1 MQKVQ
6 SPVLELMHTAPELVP
21 GTVIVYFGATALP
34 WEAVSSTVVFRV
46 GT

>member
-6 SPVLELMHTAPELVP
+6 SAVLEVVHTAPELVP
-21 GTVIVYFGATALP
+21 GTLIVYFRATALP
-34 WEAVSSTVVFRV
+34 WEAVSSTVVFQV